1 MKLFFNNDKLLNE
14 SMRMLSIS
22 QWRRRVLFWGGGL
35 TTGLICVAFAA
46 LCDRLNIRFLQL
58 AASHPYWPLAITPMG
73 FMIIVYIM
81 RNFFQ
86 GAEGSG
92 IPQVIAALQL
102 NSMSTRKRLVSLKIA
117 FGKFFLT
124 MLGFMSGGSL
134 GREGPT
140 IQLAASL
147 MHSIGKWGSFNRHDT
162 EKGLLLAGGA
172 AGIAAAFNAP
182 LAGIVFAI
190 EELSGSFEKGVS
202 GTIITTVVLC
212 GIVAQSIM
220 GNYSY
225 FGSSEATLDIIHGG
239 SLPLIVVS
247 VIAGALGG
255 LFSLMLIRISSL
267 MKYVVKT
274 NPLWVAGLL
283 GLAVAV
289 IGLISNGMTYGSGY
303 GAAKDIITNNIGV
316 TQNLDIYAPLKMLAT
331 LLTYLSGIPGGI
343 FAPSL
348 SAGAGI
354 GQILSYLFDP
364 RLHDAVVLLC
374 TVAYFSGVVQSPI
387 TAFVIVLE
395 MTDSTTSNMVL
406 PIMLCSLMATAV
418 SKVIC
423 REPLYAALAQRYLA
437 VLKTEKPAE
446 STEEDDD

>member
-1 MKLFFNNDKLLNE
+1 LNVGFLE
-14 SMRMLSIS
+14 
-22 QWRRRVLFWGGGL
+22 
-35 TTGLICVAFAA
+35 VAAA
-46 LCDRLNIRFLQL
+46 
-58 AASHPYWPLAITPMG
+58 HPFWPLFITPIG
-73 FMIIVYIM
+73 FMLIVYVM
-81 RNFFQ
+81 RTFFP
-86 GAEGSG
+86 GTEGSG

-102 NSMSTRKRLVSLKIA
+102 NSLSTRKRLVSLKIA

-147 MHSIGKWGSFNRHDT
+147 MHSLGRWGTFNRHDT

-225 FGSSEATLDIIHGG
+225 FGSSNATLNIIHGG
-239 SLPLIVVS
+239 SLPIIVVS
-247 VIAGALGG
+247 VVAGALGG
-255 LFSLMLIRISSL
+255 FFSLMLLKVSSL
-267 MKYVVKT
+267 MKAVVKK

-283 GLAVAV
+283 GLSVAL
-289 IGLISNGMTYGSGY
+289 IGLVSNGMTYGSGY
-303 GAAKDIITNNIGV
+303 GAAKDIITNNIGLN
-316 TQNLDIYAPLKMLAT
+316 QDLDIYGPLKMLAT

-354 GQILSYLFDP
+354 GQIISYWFDP

-374 TVAYFSGVVQSPI
+374 TVGYFSGVVQSPI

-395 MTDSTTSNMVL
+395 MTDSATSNMVL

-423 REPLYAALAQRYLA
+423 REPLYSALSQRYLSL
-437 VLKTEKPAE
+437 LKTEKPAVNAE
-446 STEEDDD
+446 SEDDD

>member
-46 LCDRLNIRFLQL
+46 LCDRLNVGFLQL
-58 AASHPYWPLAITPMG
+58 AASHPFWPLFITPIG
-73 FMIIVYIM
+73 FMIIVFIM
-81 RNFFQ
+81 RNFFT
-86 GAEGSG
+86 GSEGSG
-92 IPQVIAALQL
+92 IPQVIAALQV
-102 NSMSTRKRLVSLKIA
+102 NSMASRKRLVSLKIA
-117 FGKFFLT
+117 LGKFFLT
-124 MLGFMSGGSL
+124 MMGFMSGGSL

-147 MHSIGKWGSFNRHDT
+147 MHSLGRWGSFNRHDT

-239 SLPLIVVS
+239 SLPIILVSIV
-247 VIAGALGG
+247 AGALGG
-255 LFSLMLIRISSL
+255 FFSLMLIRISSL
-267 MKYVVKT
+267 MKSVVKT

-283 GLAVAV
+283 GLAVALV
-289 IGLISNGMTYGSGY
+289 GYFTNGMTYGSGY
-303 GAAKDIITNNIGV
+303 GAAKDIITNNIGIN
-316 TQNLDIYAPLKMLAT
+316 QNLDAYGPLKMLAT

-354 GQILSYLFDP
+354 GQIMSYIFDP

-395 MTDSTTSNMVL
+395 MTDSATSNMVL
-406 PIMLCSLMATAV
+406 PIMLCSLIATAV

-423 REPLYAALAQRYLA
+423 REPLYSVLAQRYLNL
-437 VLKTEKPAE
+437 LKTDKTAE
-446 STEEDDD
+446 SAEEDD